1 MEMSSQKSGKG
12 RKKSQTGKISFWTTW
27 LFQRDLSSITSSAER
42 KREELEVLRHKQLPL
57 CNNDIKGWVFLRR
70 TKKKKEKRKAGQPWA
85 HCDQIRKQTLLT
97 ASKMDI
103 VCSSLVLAQEV
114 WWRCHLLKS
123 VYVQIERRSK
133 TPPCTTH
140 ARLGHLSALARR
152 RQSSAALTILFKTST
167 ADSCP
172 SKDNF
177 ALETLRYGKMRCMQR
192 VRGFKVHF

>member
-1 MEMSSQKSGKG
+1 MAFS
-12 RKKSQTGKISFWTTW
+12 
-27 LFQRDLSSITSSAER
+27 ER
-42 KREELEVLRHKQLPL
+42 PFKYHFLCREEARGARGSPTQTASPL
-57 CNNDIKGWVFLRR
+57 QQWYKRMGVFKKN
-70 TKKKKEKRKAGQPWA
+70 KKKKEKRKAGQPWA